1 MKKETEGSSDMNQ
14 PAESPSRDELI
25 SELCQIDSSLDRLPY
40 PSDISEKSDYT
51 VEVYRTKFGSWDDA
65 LEAAGINKEE
75 ELLRELQQVTVEL
88 GRKPTA
94 TEMNSMGRYSSSMYA
109 RYFGQWSTAKEHLD
123 EESREVEP
131 QVTESEE
138 LEQNGADDSQTH
150 TAVDSGE
157 EEFEWNTSLETSSKL
172 EAQGDSK
179 DAAVDGESRY
189 TREELE
195 DYLNKLFEI
204 FGEPPTEE
212 FVTHY
217 GSYPIS
223 AYENQFGSW
232 KKALESA
239 GLSHIGTESLKT
251 RKQSRVDILDEL
263 CEYAAEIGEVP
274 DPIDVW
280 KNTGLYAISVSDN
293 FGNLSTAFEL
303 AGITE
308 EAFKQETDD
317 QQNRPETPIPD
328 SAGVVQELKRI
339 GTVPADPPTPYEF
352 ERQSIL
358 SVVTVRDVFDTWISA
373 LKNAG
378 YDGNAA
384 VGDNESPQGYMR
396 QELLEEVRRVTIRV
410 GAVPT
415 TSDFD
420 KYADMTSQT
429 VKNHFANWETALE
442 EAGITG
448 LSSEEIVQ
456 LWNEYMLPA
465 DQDLL
470 NEVEWVDDAVA
481 GQTTSADI
489 RSFARYPPIYF
500 EEVFGSVDR
509 AIEEFRNS

>member
-1 MKKETEGSSDMNQ
+1 MNQ
-14 PAESPSRDELI
+14 PSESPSRDELI

-123 EESREVEP
+123 EKSREIES
-131 QVTESEE
+131 QATENEE
-138 LEQNGADDSQTH
+138 LDQNEADDSQKH
-150 TAVDSGE
+150 AAVDSNE
-157 EEFEWNTSLETSSKL
+157 EEFEWNPSLEKASSSS
-172 EAQGDSK
+172 EVQDDSK
-179 DAAVDGESRY
+179 ETASDAESKY

-195 DYLNKLFEI
+195 DYLSRLFEI

-223 AYENQFGSW
+223 AYESRFGSW
-232 KKALESA
+232 EKALESA
-239 GLSHIGTESLKT
+239 DLSQVDTEKVKT
-251 RKQSRVDILDEL
+251 RNQSRVDILDEL
-263 CEYAAEIGEVP
+263 CEYAAEVGEVP
-274 DPIDVW
+274 EPIDVW
-280 KNTGLYAISVSDN
+280 KNTDLYAISVSDN

-308 EAFKQETDD
+308 EAFEQETDS
-317 QQNRPETPIPD
+317 QQDKPETPNPD
-328 SAGVVQELKRI
+328 REGVVQELKRI

-352 ERQSIL
+352 ERQSTL

-378 YDGNAA
+378 YDGDAA
-384 VGDNESPQGYMR
+384 VADNESPRGYMR
-396 QELLEEVRRVTIRV
+396 QELLEEIRRVTIRV

-420 KYADMTSQT
+420 RYADMTSQT
-429 VKNHFANWETALE
+429 VKNHFVNWEAALKK
-442 EAGITG
+442 AGVSG
-448 LSSEEIVQ
+448 LSSKEIDK
-456 LWNEYMLPA
+456 LWNEYMLPSE
-465 DQDLL
+465 QSLL
-470 NEVEWVDDAVA
+470 DEVEWVNNAVA

-489 RSFARYPPIYF
+489 RSFARYPPTYF

-509 AIEEFRNS
+509 AIEKFNNS